1 MSYTQMKGKETL
13 ALHTAVTEHQLNDFT
28 LEELTNNVQD
38 STFHVSGRSKWDSYQ
53 KTKHQ
58 KDTKKLK

>member
-13 ALHTAVTEHQLNDFT
+13 ALHTAVTEHQLTDLT

-38 STFHVSGRSKWDSYQ
+38 STYHVRGRS
-53 KTKHQ
+53 
-58 KDTKKLK
+58 